1 MRARLPSPF
10 RNREGDPVDP
20 VPFLVTASAAFLV
33 TFSFVPV
40 YCLTLGLS
48 VATATAASTAVFLV
62 AAGLAYRR
70 LVRTAHPDLR
80 SEVDPGLRLRQLFYV
95 ALVVVGLLVL
105 VSLPLL
111 VP

>member
-1 MRARLPSPF
+1 VRPRA

-40 YCLTLGLS
+40 YCLTLGLPIEAALAAAALVF
-48 VATATAASTAVFLV
+48 VA

-70 LVRTAHPDLR
+70 LVRDARPELR
-80 SEVDPGLRLRQLFYV
+80 REVPPGLRIRQLFYV

-111 VP
+111 IP